1 MIANL
6 SGTPK
11 RLAQGSIGTSNT
23 TLYTAV
29 PDGRS
34 AVLDIMVVNTTSSTI
49 NLTMYIGSASTA
61 NAFGWY
67 QTPIPGKTS
76 VQFSGFQILNQNES
90 LLAVGS
96 ADGLTTSISGLE
108 RV

>member
-11 RLAQGSIGTSNT
+11 RLAQGAIGSTST
-23 TLYTAV
+23 TLYTAQ

-34 AVLDIMVVNTTSSTI
+34 CVLDVVILNTTSSTI
-49 NLTMYIGSASTA
+49 TVSMYVGSVASGNEFFVYNTPIAPGIPVQLSGYQILNINESIYAIGSAT
-61 NAFGWY
+61 
-67 QTPIPGKTS
+67 
-76 VQFSGFQILNQNES
+76 
-90 LLAVGS
+90 
-96 ADGLTTSISGLE
+96 GLTISISGLE